1 MAWVQPLAFFSLDE
15 SLGGETMRF
24 QANVSMKRY
33 KI

>member
-1 MAWVQPLAFFSLDE
+1 LGAATGFFSLDE

-33 KI
+33 KT